1 MPELIVIP
9 IGILAIWYFAYGNAL
24 LSSNQA
30 QAQSG
35 FWSALANA
43 ALFPFV
49 WGTKETVKLAKYV
62 AHFMF
67 PALKAAEGKVAA
79 WIAGNGE
86 VKYWETNLSHRIAH
100 AAYNVADWADHHL
113 RREIVEQVRKEIDG
127 VVGKH
132 ALTKA
137 PPLPQRRLTQH
148 EIDVEFQRLIEGQF
162 VHELAKHDPKFDWDK
177 NKWLRY
183 LGIIGLGGAKVL
195 HPPPTTPK
203 VAPQPAPGTG
213 TGTVPIAPPQ
223 PTTVPHTDDQ
233 PNPYPGTQLIP
244 SVISGKDK
252 WARGQIVKLQKKD
265 TSLLRHLGP
274 LAFLTIPLAGITTLL
289 GLLECKNFGRF
300 GKALCSLPANIF
312 NDFLALLTDFLI
324 LTNICTIIPW
334 LEDAAGLVEP
344 FIVDFTTGAAALTC
358 AAGYDKPPA
367 LNVPTLRLPGSPV
380 GLPALQLP

>member
-100 AAYNVADWADHHL
+100 AAYNVADWADHDL

-265 TSLLRHLGP
+265 TSLLHHLGP
-274 LAFLTIPLAGITTLL
+274 LAFLGLPLAGITTLI
-289 GLLECKNFGRF
+289 GMLECRNFGRF
-300 GKALCSLPANIF
+300 TRGICSIPTNLF
-312 NDFLALLTDFLI
+312 NDLLGLLVDVFILADICEVMTLVQDAFGVIESPLTDFI
-324 LTNICTIIPW
+324 G
-334 LEDAAGLVEP
+334 DVG
-344 FIVDFTTGAAALTC
+344 GALC
-358 AAGYDKPPA
+358 HGDYDPPPVMAVPA
-367 LNVPTLRLPGSPV
+367 L
-380 GLPALQLP
+380 ALWNASQIAA